1 MVYHDSLRL
10 PVSNSSQAGD
20 IPRVLSLD
28 SSLSNL
34 SQAETLVGSVSNDDY
49 QPQPQSSPRGS
60 ITAHDEPVRRLYPH
74 EPYTLHQNYI
84 DAGLRRQGA
93 AYEVAPDWDRTR
105 QVAHSRVRLL
115 HKQ

>member
-1 MVYHDSLRL
+1 MTLCDYLFRILPKLEISLVYCPL
-10 PVSNSSQAGD
+10 
-20 IPRVLSLD
+20 
-28 SSLSNL
+28 
-34 SQAETLVGSVSNDDY
+34 TVSNDDY